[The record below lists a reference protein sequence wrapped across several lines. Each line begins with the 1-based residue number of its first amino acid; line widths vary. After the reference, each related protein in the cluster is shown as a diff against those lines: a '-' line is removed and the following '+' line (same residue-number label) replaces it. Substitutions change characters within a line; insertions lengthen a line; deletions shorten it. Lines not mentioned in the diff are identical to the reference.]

1 MSSQSDDAL
10 SFLCASSPEEADN
23 EDHSDEGRNDD
34 ETMQLQQEEPEE
46 EEETDEV
53 IFLMISGYHHR
64 KTRFFRVADE
74 HQTWYHGGIH
84 EYLMTLGN
92 LWRVVVALREKFGL
106 SWAETNS

>member
-1 MSSQSDDAL
+1 
-10 SFLCASSPEEADN
+10 
-23 EDHSDEGRNDD
+23 
-34 ETMQLQQEEPEE
+34 
-46 EEETDEV
+46 
-53 IFLMISGYHHR
+53 MISGYHHR
-64 KTRFFRVADE
+64 KTRFFRAADE